1 MYLQLPL
8 FDRHT
13 EAEKTSS
20 ISSAIKTIRATNG
33 NHAACSPFSFFIQ
46 VSQVTSGPRRGPTFN
61 NRWWNDR
68 RSWNLRITN
77 RREEASPKGA
87 NHILFCYC
95 SPPSGTIRECISYPQ
110 VSFPSVI
117 PPAVIHIRPPSGTAG
132 CHLRNFSQIYPYTLP
147 PRGSINL
154 AIFLRFIRSWT
165 QYCISVAK
173 IHFFIETS

>member
-68 RSWNLRITN
+68 RSWNLRI
-77 RREEASPKGA
+77 RHRERGSVPKGGEP
-87 NHILFCYC
+87 HPVLLLFA
-95 SPPSGTIRECISYPQ
+95 PFGDDWRVCISYPQ
-110 VSFPSVI
+110 VPFPSVI
-117 PPAVIHIRPPSGTAG
+117 PPAVIHIRPLWGRRMPDRFPTLKAL
-132 CHLRNFSQIYPYTLP
+132 HYPPIPLLFLLFERKSQK
-147 PRGSINL
+147 
-154 AIFLRFIRSWT
+154 F
-165 QYCISVAK
+165 
-173 IHFFIETS
+173 